1 MGLSGILQSTRMKVF
16 LISVIYLSTVGALP
30 NQDRQNGC
38 SVTSWK
44 GDDFCDDENN
54 NAACEYDGGDCCG
67 GDVDTTYCKQCECL
81 DPSVCV
87 PSWQGD
93 KLCDDVNN
101 IAVCEYDGGDCCG
114 PDVDTTFCYQCEC
127 LEPNCAVPSWKG
139 DNSCDDVNN
148 VASCEFDGGD
158 CCGPNVDTTYC
169 LYCQCLEGG
178 PGADTCATIPSWMK
192 SSFPSF
198 DRIIDGEIPP
208 APIPWQ
214 AQMRQQ
220 NWWGFGSFSFC
231 GGTILDATTILTAAH
246 CYYGKNLNAGN
257 FFIAA
262 GAINDQ
268 DGSQQTAFV
277 ESIFLHESYN
287 PPSLDNQQGT
297 HDGDIAILKLKTPLT
312 FNDKVGRAC
321 LPDATYNPIGITMGV
336 ASGWGLIGQGPD
348 VTTSDLMWVTM
359 PVVKR
364 NSCVRPSSAWH
375 PSIITNNMIC
385 AGDHDG
391 GESVCHADS
400 GGPLVVPR
408 SFSDDTAIVLG
419 VTSFVSIYGCGVK
432 GYPSVFAY
440 VIPYLDWIRPLM
452 EIKTNPH

>member
-1 MGLSGILQSTRMKVF
+1 MGLSGVLHTRRMKVF
-16 LISVIYLSTVGALP
+16 LISILYLSAVAALP
-30 NQDRQNGC
+30 HQDRQSGC
-38 SVTSWK
+38 
-44 GDDFCDDENN
+44 
-54 NAACEYDGGDCCG
+54 
-67 GDVDTTYCKQCECL
+67 Q
-81 DPSVCV
+81 
-87 PSWQGD
+87 
-93 KLCDDVNN
+93 
-101 IAVCEYDGGDCCG
+101 
-114 PDVDTTFCYQCEC
+114 
-127 LEPNCAVPSWKG
+127 VPSWKG
-139 DNSCDDVNN
+139 DGYCDDVNN
-148 VASCEFDGGD
+148 VAGCAFDCGD
-158 CCGPNVDTTYC
+158 CCGSNVNTQFCTVW
-169 LYCQCLEGG
+169 QCKHTGG
-178 PGADTCATIPSWMK
+178 GGGGSRCATIPAWMK
-192 SSFPSF
+192 TAMTTTTGLE
-198 DRIIDGEIPP
+198 RIIQGKQAPS
-208 APIPWQ
+208 PIPWQ
-214 AQMRQQ
+214 AHMRQ
-220 NWWGFGSFSFC
+220 GSPTGSFSFFC

-391 GESVCHADS
+391 GE
-400 GGPLVVPR
+400 
-408 SFSDDTAIVLG
+408 
-419 VTSFVSIYGCGVK
+419 
-432 GYPSVFAY
+432 
-440 VIPYLDWIRPLM
+440 
-452 EIKTNPH
+452 